1 MKVKIFRIVFAAAA
15 PLVLTAAAFAQ
26 TGAVRGRVT
35 DENGQPVK
43 DAMVYLERQGVRGNY
58 KVKTKKKGDY
68 FHAGLPLGQYIV
80 RLEIDG
86 KEVQRINGYPIKMGE
101 DKPLDFDLAEIRKE
115 QQARQASGAGPSKDQ
130 LAAMSEKQRK
140 EYEKA
145 LKERQQQLTKNKEL
159 NAAFNAGME
168 ALRLKDYAVAVTH
181 LKKASEI
188 DPEQDVVW
196 ANLADAYSNLA
207 GTKTGD
213 ARTAA
218 REAGIDAYRQALAL
232 KPDAAYH
239 NNLGLALIR
248 AGQAEEGKAEL
259 QTAAELDPENGGKYY
274 FNLGAV
280 MVNSGNVQGAIDA
293 FRKATE
299 VQPDHADAYY
309 QLATALVGTA
319 TMKEDGSIVPAPGTV
334 EAYQKYLE
342 LQPSGPYAASAQAM
356 VQSLSGTLETTF
368 ENPKKKKKKS

>member
-1 MKVKIFRIVFAAAA
+1 MQVKIFRIVFAAAVSF
-15 PLVLTAAAFAQ
+15 VLAASASAQ
-26 TGAVRGRVT
+26 TGALRGKVT

-43 DAMVYLERQGVRGNY
+43 DAMVYIERQGVRGNY
-58 KVKTKKKGDY
+58 KVKTRKRGDY
-68 FHAGLPLGQYIV
+68 FHAGLPLGTYVV

-86 KEVQRINGYPIKMGE
+86 KEVQTVSNYRLQMSD
-101 DKPLDFDLAEIRKE
+101 DKPLNFDLAKIRQE
-115 QQARQASGAGPSKDQ
+115 QNAARAAGGPSKDQ

-145 LKERQQQLTKNKEL
+145 LKERQKQLTKNKEL
-159 NAAFNAGME
+159 NAAFNTGME
-168 ALRLKDYAVAVTH
+168 ALRLKDYPVAVTN
-181 LKKASEI
+181 LKRASEI
-188 DPEQDVVW
+188 DAEQDVVW
-196 ANLADAYSNLA
+196 ANLAEAYSKLA

-213 ARTAA
+213 DRTAA
-218 REAGIDAYRQALAL
+218 RDASIDAYRKALAL

-248 AGQAEEGKAEL
+248 AGNMEEGQAEL
-259 QTAAELDPENGGKYY
+259 QTAAELDPANAGRYY

-280 MVNSGNVQGAIDA
+280 MVNGGDAQGAIDA

-299 VQPDHADAYY
+299 MQPDYADAYY

-319 TMKEDGSIVPAPGTV
+319 TMKEDGSVVPAPGTV

-342 LQPSGPYAASAQAM
+342 LQPGGPYAASAQAM

>member
-1 MKVKIFRIVFAAAA
+1 MRAKLFRIVFAAAA
-15 PLVLTAAAFAQ
+15 PLVLAAPAFAQ
-26 TGAVRGRVT
+26 TGAIRGKVT

-58 KVKTKKKGDY
+58 KVKTKKRGDY

-86 KEVQRINGYPIKMGE
+86 KEVQRVNGYPIKMSD
-101 DKPLDFDLAEIRKE
+101 DKPLNFDLGEIRRE
-115 QQARQASGAGPSKDQ
+115 QQAQQTSGPSQDQ

-168 ALRLKDYAVAVTH
+168 ALRLKDYATAVTH
-181 LKKASEI
+181 LKKAAEI

-196 ANLADAYSNLA
+196 ANLADGYSNLA
-207 GTKTGD
+207 RTKTG
-213 ARTAA
+213 AE
-218 REAGIDAYRQALAL
+218 RELVQAEGIDAYRQALAL

-239 NNLGLALIR
+239 NNLGLALIK
-248 AGQAEEGKAEL
+248 AGQDEEGKAQL
-259 QTAAELDPENGGKYY
+259 QTAAELDPANGGRYY

-280 MVNSGNVQGAIDA
+280 MVNSGNTQGAIDA

-299 VQPDHADAYY
+299 VQPDYADAYY

-319 TMKEDGSIVPAPGTV
+319 KMKEDGSIVPAPGTV

-342 LQPSGPYAASAQAM
+342 LQPGGAYAASAQAM

>member
-1 MKVKIFRIVFAAAA
+1 MQAKMFRIVFAAAA
-15 PLVLTAAAFAQ
+15 PFVLAAAAFAQ
-26 TGAVRGRVT
+26 TGSIRGRVT

-68 FHAGLPLGQYIV
+68 FHAGLPLGQYV
-80 RLEIDG
+80 VYLEIDG
-86 KEVQRINGYPIKMGE
+86 KEVQRINGYPIKMGD
-101 DKPLDFDLAEIRKE
+101 DKPLDFSLAEIQQE
-115 QQARQASGAGPSKDQ
+115 QKARQASGAGPSKEQ

-145 LKERQQQLTKNKEL
+145 LKARQQQLTKNKEL

-168 ALRLKDYAVAVTH
+168 ARRLKDYAVAVTH

-213 ARTAA
+213 ERTAA
-218 REAGIDAYRQALAL
+218 VEAGIDAYRQALAL

-239 NNLGLALIR
+239 NNLGLALIK

-259 QTAAELDPENGGKYY
+259 QTAAELDPANGGRYY

-280 MVNSGNVQGAIDA
+280 MVNSGNAQGAIDA

-334 EAYQKYLE
+334 EAYRKYLE